1 MVESDVILYE
11 RDQNIYLMVLVEVV
25 DMEEMEDLTVVEVV
39 DMGKTHL
46 VDLILEVEE
55 DILVEAEIIVE
66 VADHMG
72 MVEMVSMMV
81 Y

>member
-1 MVESDVILYE
+1 
-11 RDQNIYLMVLVEVV
+11 
-25 DMEEMEDLTVVEVV
+25 MEEMEDLTVVEVV